1 MNGKLEPMADF
12 FAARVE
18 GYDEHM
24 LENVEGCREGYQKMA
39 ELIPPNAKD
48 LLDLGCG
55 TGLEL
60 DAIFARRAELSVV
73 GIDLCDAMLEKL
85 RSKHSDKALTLI
97 RGDYFQVDFGA
108 DRFDVAVSFETL
120 HHFSYEKKLGLYQ
133 KLFQA
138 LRSDGVYIEC
148 DYMVETQDEEDA
160 LMAQNEAL
168 RREQGISSED
178 YYHFDTPF
186 TVEKQ
191 TELLKRAG
199 FSEIQKLFRMG
210 GTVLLIAKK

>member
-39 ELIPPNAKD
+39 ELIPLTAET

-60 DAIFARRAELSVV
+60 DAILARHATLSVT

-97 RGDYFQVDFGA
+97 CGDYFQVDFGA

-133 KLFQA
+133 RIFNA
-138 LRSDGVYIEC
+138 LHSDGVYIEC

-168 RREQGISSED
+168 RRGEGIADEA

-186 TVEKQ
+186 TVANQ
-191 TELLKRAG
+191 VDLLQKAG
-199 FSEIQKLFRMG
+199 FTEIQKLFRMG

>member
-1 MNGKLEPMADF
+1 MNGKLEPMSDF
-12 FAARVE
+12 FAARVQ

-24 LENVEGCREGYQKMA
+24 LEQVEGCREGYQKMA
-39 ELIPPNAKD
+39 ELIPEDAKT

-60 DAIFARRAELSVV
+60 DAIFARRTDLEVV
-73 GIDLCDAMLEKL
+73 GIDLCNAMLARL
-85 RSKHSDKALTLI
+85 RQKHSDKALTLLLD
-97 RGDYFQVDFGA
+97 DYFQADLGV
-108 DRFDVAVSFETL
+108 DRFDAAVSFETL

-148 DYMVETQDEEDA
+148 DYMVETQEEEDA
-160 LMAQNEAL
+160 LWAQNETL
-168 RREQGISSED
+168 RREQGIAPED

-191 TELLKRAG
+191 IELLEKAG
-199 FSEIQKLFRMG
+199 FAKIQKLFRMG

>member
-1 MNGKLEPMADF
+1 MKKILEPMADF

-18 GYDEHM
+18 DYDEHM

-85 RSKHSDKALTLI
+85 KQKHSDKDLTLI
-97 RGDYFQVDFGA
+97 RGDYFQADFGA

-133 KLFQA
+133 RIFNA
-138 LRSDGVYIEC
+138 LHSDGVYIEC

-199 FSEIQKLFRMG
+199 FSKIQKLFRMG

>member
-1 MNGKLEPMADF
+1 MKKILEPMADF

-60 DAIFARRAELSVV
+60 DAILACHATLSVT

-85 RSKHSDKALTLI
+85 KQKHSDKDLTLI

-199 FSEIQKLFRMG
+199 FSKIQKLFRMG